1 MLFAKLTES
10 PKSTKKYRV
19 VLMDAQKNKIKTI
32 DFGQRGASDYTI
44 HKDRDRMIHYLM
56 RHSHPGDYSYSHVRS
71 PTSIQSSKENWK
83 DPRTAGFWSRWLLW
97 STTSVSSAK
106 RLITNKFH
114 IRFIR

>member
-19 VLMDAQKNKIKTI
+19 VLMDAYKQKIKTI
-32 DFGQRGASDYTI
+32 DFGQQGASDYTI

-56 RHSHPGDYSYSHVRS
+56 RHSHPNDYSNVRS
-71 PTSIQSSKENWK
+71 PTAINSTKENWS

-97 STTSVSSAK
+97 STTSITTAK

>member
-19 VLMDAQKNKIKTI
+19 VLMDEYKQKIKTI
-32 DFGQRGASDYTI
+32 DFGQKGASDYTI

-56 RHSHPGDYSYSHVRS
+56 RHSHPHDYADVSS
-71 PTSIQSSKENWK
+71 PTSIISTKEKWS

-97 STTSVSSAK
+97 STTSISSAK

-114 IRFIR
+114 IRFVR